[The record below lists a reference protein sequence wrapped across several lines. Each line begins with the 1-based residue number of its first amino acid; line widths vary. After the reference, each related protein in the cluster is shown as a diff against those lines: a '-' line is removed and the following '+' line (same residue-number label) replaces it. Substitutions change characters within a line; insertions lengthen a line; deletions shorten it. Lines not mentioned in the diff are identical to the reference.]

1 MERYEE
7 ITRLKV
13 DMSGSIHAEISP
25 AMCGQE
31 VIILKK
37 IRESEK
43 KRICCAI
50 L

>member
-1 MERYEE
+1 MEKYEE
-7 ITRLKV
+7 LTRLKV

-25 AMCGQE
+25 ELQGEE

-37 IRESEK
+37 IKEEEN
-43 KRICCAI
+43 KRICCSI